1 MKIIKKIVE
10 NTYSAMVIK
19 IMPLMVLIYLINEQK
34 EFIYTTTLGGIV
46 TYLLLFI
53 IIFQIMLN
61 DIYDIF
67 NKK

>member
-19 IMPLMVLIYLINEQK
+19 IMPLMVFIYLINEQK